1 MWSLEGDLVQCW
13 WPPGLDKH
21 LERTRRLFFHQT
33 SSVLSQVTTEPSCS
47 KQNYDADRVESTF
60 QSFPCG
66 WCLFLRSRQAA
77 IQNFPAPFFSKKKE
91 KEKVY
96 MFFVLHGS
104 LNPTLPAVRQI
115 KSIIIL
121 PINLECN
128 CGCGAVKHEPVST
141 KQSSTFKPSNHKTPS
156 KTPLSQQAV
165 SNKWR
170 APLKDVKGKNKKKQ
184 LKNRGAE
191 SVQLE
196 RPGDERAVEEQGV
209 GAGSTEEPLTSET
222 TKWRQS
228 KVDLRRTLQ

>member
-1 MWSLEGDLVQCW
+1 MTKQGLVKLNFRCSLTHCAIFRTATNVVLGGRPGTVLVTP
-13 WPPGLDKH
+13 PPGLDKH

-104 LNPTLPAVRQI
+104 LNPTSPAVRQI
-115 KSIIIL
+115 KSVIIL
-121 PINLECN
+121 PINLEWN

-141 KQSSTFKPSNHKTPS
+141 KKAKHLNLQ
-156 KTPLSQQAV
+156 
-165 SNKWR
+165 
-170 APLKDVKGKNKKKQ
+170 
-184 LKNRGAE
+184 
-191 SVQLE
+191 
-196 RPGDERAVEEQGV
+196 
-209 GAGSTEEPLTSET
+209 T
-222 TKWRQS
+222 TKCQARHLCLNRLCQTKS
-228 KVDLRRTLQ
+228 PPERC